1 MMSQKAISP
10 KEFYDTFHAIRKEM
24 AKVVMGQ
31 DRVVTHLLAAVFAG
45 GHVLLKGFP
54 GLGRTLIVTS
64 LSEILGLENGRIQFT
79 PDLLPTDITGTEVL
93 EHNIETGERN
103 FHFFKGPVFANMV
116 LADEVNRSPARTQA
130 ALLEV
135 MQEKQVT
142 IGGETYFLP
151 KPFMI
156 VATQNTLDHEGVFM
170 LGEAQV
176 DRFIM
181 MIEQDY
187 PTEPEEKAI
196 IQSTTGTYVPN
207 IQAVTNPETIL
218 AMQALAQEVPVVPSV
233 KAFAM
238 SIVRSSRPK
247 EIDACREVADNV
259 RLGASPRA
267 AQALIKL
274 AKVIALSRG
283 RQHVAKQDIMEVT
296 QPVMAHRLIVDFRA
310 QAKGRDCRYVLQAMI
325 RDALAKTVPQTSFW
339 TRDILNL
346 GERKKTEKR
355 KFKTWLKDSAALL
368 KRRRPSAAAS

>member
-1 MMSQKAISP
+1 MSKPAITAP
-10 KEFYDTFHAIRKEM
+10 EFYERFHAIRREM

-31 DRVVTHLLAAVFAG
+31 DRVITHLLAAVFAG

-64 LSEILGLENGRIQFT
+64 LSEILGLEHGRIQFT

-93 EHNIETGERN
+93 EHNMETGERH

-135 MQEKQVT
+135 MQEKQITV
-142 IGGETYFLP
+142 GGQTYFLP
-151 KPFMI
+151 NPFMI

-181 MIEQDY
+181 MIEQEY
-187 PTEPEEKAI
+187 PTEEEEKGI
-196 IQSTTGTYVPN
+196 VYSTTGTYKPD
-207 IQAVTNPETIL
+207 IRAVTDPETII
-218 AMQALAQEVPVVPSV
+218 AMQNLARETPVVPSV

-247 EIDACREVADNV
+247 ETDACREVAENV

-267 AQALIKL
+267 TQSLIRL

-283 RQHVAKQDIMEVT
+283 RQHVSKQDIMEVAP
-296 QPVMAHRLIVDFRA
+296 PVMAHRLIVDFRA
-310 QAKGRDCRYVLQAMI
+310 QAKGRDGRYVLNAMV
-325 RDALAKTVPQTSFW
+325 RDALAKTLPQTSYW
-339 TRDILNL
+339 MRDILKI
-346 GERKKTEKR
+346 GERKKAER
-355 KFKTWLKDSAALL
+355 RNFKTWLKDTAALV
-368 KRRRPSAAAS
+368 KRKKPDAAAL